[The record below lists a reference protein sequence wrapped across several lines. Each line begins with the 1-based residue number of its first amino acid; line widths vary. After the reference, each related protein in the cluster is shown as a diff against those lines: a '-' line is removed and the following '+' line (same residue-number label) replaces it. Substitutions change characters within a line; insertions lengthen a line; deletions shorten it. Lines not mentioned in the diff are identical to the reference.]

1 VRPAQPP
8 DVFID
13 RDGVVIRSRP
23 DYVKSWDDVEV
34 LPGALDGIARLCGA
48 GHRMMIVTN
57 QSALERGLISEEQ
70 LDAIHLGLHRLIE
83 AAGGRI
89 TRFFVCPHHPRAGC
103 PCRKPRPGLL
113 YQARQQEGS
122 MLASSY
128 VIGDQLCDLEAAWA
142 VGSRPI
148 LVLSGETSVPPALA
162 RLDYLQAPDL
172 AAAAD
177 LVLESPVRAV

>member
-1 VRPAQPP
+1 MDQPP

-13 RDGVVIRSRP
+13 RDGVIIRSRP
-23 DYVKSWDDVEV
+23 DYVRSWDDVEL
-34 LPGALDGIARLCGA
+34 LPGALGAIARLCRA
-48 GHRMMIVTN
+48 GHRVMIVTN
-57 QSALERGLISEEQ
+57 QSALDRGLISEEQ
-70 LDAIHLGLHRLIE
+70 LNAIHHRLSQLVE

-103 PCRKPRPGLL
+103 RCRKPRPGLL
-113 YQARQQEGS
+113 YQAREQEGS
-122 MLASSY
+122 ILASSY

-148 LVLSGETSVPPALA
+148 LVLSGEISTPPALA

-177 LVLESPVRAV
+177 IVLQSPVRAT